1 MYRYFLDF
9 CSCRV
14 FGATYAVRFTLVGNV
29 IQLST
34 VVIMC
39 VYSGDLSAHLFQ
51 TGRWLPTV
59 SSCTQASQSWIRV
72 GGAAAKPVV
81 ISLGSQYP
89 LYDKL

>member
-39 VYSGDLSAHLFQ
+39 VYSGDLSAHLLHTFMRALQ
-51 TGRWLPTV
+51 QFASFKLAVGCRPCRLVRRPV
-59 SSCTQASQSWIRV
+59 SHGLELEVLQ
-72 GGAAAKPVV
+72 P
-81 ISLGSQYP
+81 SL
-89 LYDKL
+89 